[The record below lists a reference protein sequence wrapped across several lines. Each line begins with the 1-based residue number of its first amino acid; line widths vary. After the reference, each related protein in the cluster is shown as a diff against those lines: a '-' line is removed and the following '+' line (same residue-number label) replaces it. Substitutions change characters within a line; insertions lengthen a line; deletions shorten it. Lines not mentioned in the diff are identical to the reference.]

1 MRVAVLLG
9 GTSPEREVSLA
20 SGLAVIRALR
30 ERGHHVV
37 AIDTARGVVP
47 PDEETQLLPEG
58 IHASPPETVEARLRP
73 EQLAELPEL
82 RQADVAFLALH
93 GGAGE
98 DGTLQALLEL
108 LQVPYTGSG
117 PLGAALAMDK
127 DVSKRL
133 FRDADIPTLP
143 WRVVR
148 APDYRYDRE
157 IVEDVIGFPNVVKPA
172 NQGSS
177 VGLTVVHDPQALD
190 EAIALAARFGDEVMI
205 ERYVRGRELTVG
217 IVGDQPLPLV
227 EIQPKKGIYDYES
240 KYTPGMTEYLCPA
253 PIDEET
259 AATIQ
264 AYALRAFRVLKMR
277 GFGRIDFIYAREQPY
292 CLEANA
298 LPGLTATSLLPKAA
312 AAAGLSFPD
321 LCERILA
328 EAQRDFERRQAQAQA
343 RNRSPWPGL

>member
-1 MRVAVLLG
+1 MG

-20 SGLAVIRALR
+20 SGLAVVRALR

-47 PDEETQLLPEG
+47 PDEEAELLPHG
-58 IHASPPETVEARLRP
+58 IHARPPENVEARLRP
-73 EQLAELPEL
+73 EQLAEIPEL
-82 RQADVAFLALH
+82 RGADVAFLALH

-108 LQVPYTGSG
+108 LGVPYTGSG

-133 FRDADIPTLP
+133 FRDAEIPTLP

-148 APDYRYDRE
+148 GPDFRYDPE
-157 IVEDVIGFPNVVKPA
+157 ILEDVVGFPSVVKPA

-177 VGLTVVHDPQALD
+177 VGLTIVREPQELD
-190 EAIALAARFGDEVMI
+190 SAIAEAARFDDEVMV
-205 ERYVRGRELTVG
+205 ERYLRGRELTVG
-217 IVGDQPLPLV
+217 ILGDQALPLV
-227 EIQPKKGIYDYES
+227 EIRPKKGIYDYES

-253 PIDEET
+253 PIEDEI
-259 AATIQ
+259 AVQIQ

-277 GFGRIDFIYAREQPY
+277 GFGRIDFIFGREQAY

-312 AAAGLSFPD
+312 AAAGLSFPE
-321 LCERILA
+321 LCERIIA
-328 EAQRDFERRQAQAQA
+328 EAERDFARRREQAQA